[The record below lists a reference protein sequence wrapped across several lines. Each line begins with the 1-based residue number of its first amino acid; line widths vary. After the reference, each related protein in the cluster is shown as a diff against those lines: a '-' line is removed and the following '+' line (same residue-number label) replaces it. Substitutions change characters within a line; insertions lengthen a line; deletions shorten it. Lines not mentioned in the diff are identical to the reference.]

1 MKIFLLLLSV
11 VFLMSAKKCSIDL
24 TGYTPA
30 VIKSDLGYANKF
42 TVKQSCPILTEAK
55 IDQIEFK
62 DMNGWVCIPP
72 KQYAEIRREYESE
85 CK

>member
-1 MKIFLLLLSV
+1 MKIVFIVLSV
-11 VFLMSAKKCSIDL
+11 VFLMSAKNCSIDL

-30 VIKSDLGYANKF
+30 VIKSDYANKF
-42 TVKQSCPILTEAK
+42 TIKQSCPIKTEAK

>member
-1 MKIFLLLLSV
+1 MKIFLMILSV
-11 VFLMSAKKCSIDL
+11 VFLMSAKNCSMDL

-30 VIKSDLGYANKF
+30 VIKSDLCYANKF
-42 TVKQSCPILTEAK
+42 TIKQSCPILTEAK

-62 DMNGWVCIPP
+62 DMNDWVCIPT
-72 KQYAEIRREYESE
+72 KQYAKIRREFESE